1 MCYCEDAGKLRIYVL
16 DSIVAQLLFYKMI
29 KSFCNIYYT
38 LATATMLCILA
49 EKNMFKI
56 PLSRSIVWYYLSIPV
71 LCAFIGVFYFL

>member
-1 MCYCEDAGKLRIYVL
+1 MIVLKELKL

-38 LATATMLCILA
+38 LATATMLRILA

-56 PLSRSIVWYYLSIPV
+56 PLPIYRLV
-71 LCAFIGVFYFL
+71 LLVYSCALCFYWCFLFSLKALPE